1 MEELWILTGIMEIF
15 FLISMYSNF
24 MTDYLPEG
32 SSEPVRDLQK
42 IAIRYLKGDFF
53 MQFLAL
59 IPFTFFIEIDRVF
72 VHLYLL
78 KVSRAFNAIKFF
90 DVQKIFN
97 NIKMIVR
104 NQTIAMIT
112 KDPLVGEDTSSDHNQ
127 VEFLL
132 LVKYM
137 IRTVKLVVIIL
148 NFSYFGGLSWL
159 IMCEINSNFT
169 HFLYNQLAETEVIHK
184 FMFFN

>member
-1 MEELWILTGIMEIF
+1 MFSHNSKARKILNVLDIIFCLISGYLYMWLATFGEEINMEELWILTGIMEIF

-104 NQTIAMIT
+104 N
-112 KDPLVGEDTSSDHNQ
+112 
-127 VEFLL
+127 
-132 LVKYM
+132 
-137 IRTVKLVVIIL
+137 
-148 NFSYFGGLSWL
+148 
-159 IMCEINSNFT
+159 
-169 HFLYNQLAETEVIHK
+169 
-184 FMFFN
+184 